1 MRLQFG
7 TSVIGA
13 PGGWQAA
20 FALSAVRAD
29 DEFQGNAPS
38 SGSDRL
44 PETVWTEGTPVF
56 LGPRPLQLDGGGV
69 PGARFGRAGVPIA
82 LISTGGLQA
91 VFAPPLCRTVRRPA
105 NQATCSTANI
115 HIADSTWPA
124 HPTPTTREDADVAAS
139 VDAVAFPYRQTD
151 SRRYDLCAV

>member
-29 DEFQGNAPS
+29 DEFQGNVPS

-56 LGPRPLQLDGGGV
+56 LGPRPLQLTGG
-69 PGARFGRAGVPIA
+69 A

-139 VDAVAFPYRQTD
+139 VDAVAFPYRQAE
-151 SRRYDLCAV
+151 SRRYDLSAV

>member
-7 TSVIGA
+7 TSVIDA
-13 PGGWQAA
+13 RGGWHAA

-29 DEFQGNAPS
+29 DEFQGNVPS

-44 PETVWTEGTPVF
+44 PETVWIEGTRIF
-56 LGPRPLQLDGGGV
+56 LSPRPLQL
-69 PGARFGRAGVPIA
+69 AGVA
-82 LISTGGLQA
+82 LTSTGELQA
-91 VFAPPLCRTVRRPA
+91 VFAPPLCRPVRRPT

-124 HPTPTTREDADVAAS
+124 PTPTMREDADVAAS
-139 VDAVAFPYRQTD
+139 VDAVAFPYRQAE